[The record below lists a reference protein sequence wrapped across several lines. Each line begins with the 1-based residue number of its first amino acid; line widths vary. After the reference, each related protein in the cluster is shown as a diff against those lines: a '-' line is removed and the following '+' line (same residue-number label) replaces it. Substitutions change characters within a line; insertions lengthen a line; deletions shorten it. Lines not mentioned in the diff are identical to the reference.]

1 MDVRGKKWIAG
12 ALVLALLAGAILLQV
27 ALDETAAGT
36 PANIEQGG
44 WSPER
49 SLLNFLGGIRQFL
62 AYELYNKTDDIH
74 DAYYGSLNEPELV
87 PYFRI
92 ITWLDPHFTR
102 AYYIGSG
109 ILYDLKRPDEAISF
123 SEEGLRNN
131 PDSADLNYGTGGLY
145 LAVGRYAEAI
155 PLLEK
160 ALMEEPDQS
169 DQLLTLSTLELAFE
183 KTGQTQEAIATCD
196 QIIQY
201 LEFLLTQPELEQYFS
216 NYRQG
221 IQNYDQRKADLQQK
235 L

>member
-1 MDVRGKKWIAG
+1 MKGKKWVAG
-12 ALVLALLAGAILLQV
+12 VLILMLLAGAILLQV
-27 ALDETAAGT
+27 ALDKTAAGT

-49 SLLNFLGGIRQFL
+49 SLLNFLGGIRQFV
-62 AYELYNKTDDIH
+62 AYELYNKTDDLH

-92 ITWLDPHFTR
+92 ITWLDPHYTR

-109 ILYDLKRPDEAISF
+109 ILFDLGKADEAVSF

-131 PDSADLNYGTGGLY
+131 PDAADLNYSTGALY
-145 LAVGRYAEAI
+145 FAVGRYAEAI

-160 ALMEEPDQS
+160 ALAEEPDQS
-169 DQLLTLSTLELAFE
+169 DPLLTMSTLELAFE
-183 KTGQTQEAIATCD
+183 KNGQVQEAIATCD

-201 LEFLLTQPELEQYFS
+201 LQFLLAQP
-216 NYRQG
+216 
-221 IQNYDQRKADLQQK
+221 DLQQYFDNYRRGIQYYTQRK
-235 L
+235 SELQQQL